1 MLTLTKYLGPAI
13 MAIAVIA
20 AALIVAL
27 FIEVPVVSP
36 LARSVQ
42 GVLGL

>member
-13 MAIAVIA
+13 VTIVVIA

-27 FIEVPVVSP
+27 FIELPVVSP
-36 LARSVQ
+36 IARTVQ
-42 GVLGL
+42 GMLGL